1 MADPVTIV
9 NRLFKE
15 PFLPRTLP
23 SQLYNPISFYGGTV
37 IFRTPPPDRRDQY
50 IFDSRTTWEDLLR
63 TMRRDYKHAIG
74 IEEIILNKDDDFD
87 DEFDDEFQQDDQ
99 NDYSDYDAEDQE
111 WDD

>member
-15 PFLPRTLP
+15 AVLPRTLP
-23 SQLYNPISFYGGTV
+23 SQLYNTISFYGGTV

-50 IFDSRTTWEDLLR
+50 IFDFRDTWEDLLR
-63 TMRRDYKHAIG
+63 TMRKDYKHVIG
-74 IEEIILNKDDDFD
+74 IEEIILNKYDDLRDYD
-87 DEFDDEFQQDDQ
+87 DLQDDDQ
-99 NDYSDYDAEDQE
+99 NDYSDYDVEDQE